1 MDRGHLKREA
11 RVAYIEAIP
20 KGRVFLVAIVFR
32 GCWIDGIMIREGVG
46 GVEGWLAGSDY
57 FEELSGI
64 ALGLEMMNVLGE
76 GGAKDMK
83 NWAESKGKTILPL
96 GARNRHQAQV
106 IIDGVK
112 QALWVERLKSPN

>member
-1 MDRGHLKREA
+1 MGRGHLKREA
-11 RVAYIEAIP
+11 RVAYIEAVP

-32 GCWIDGIMIREGVG
+32 GCWIDGIMIREGYEAARE
-46 GVEGWLAGSDY
+46 VEAWLAGSDY

-64 ALGLEMMNVLGE
+64 ALGLEMINVLGA
-76 GGAKDMK
+76 GGVRDVEE
-83 NWAESKGKTILPL
+83 WAESKGKTVLPL

-112 QALWVERLKSPN
+112 QAL